1 MSVYTSLAQLVGN
14 TPLVRFGRFT
24 QARALPVQLLGKLEC
39 RNPAGSMKDR
49 VALEM
54 LRQAE
59 DQGILRPGG
68 IVIEPTSGNTGI
80 GLAAFGTARGYR
92 VIIVMPDTMSPE
104 RRKLISAYGAELVL
118 TPGVRGME
126 GAVEKARQLATEM
139 PGAWVAGQFDN
150 PANPAAHY
158 KTTGPELWADT
169 GGKLDILVAGVGTGG
184 SITGAGR
191 YLKEKNP
198 AIRLVAVEPAES
210 PLLSQGRTGPHGI
223 QGIGP
228 NFLPKVLDTQ
238 LYDRVIPVTLA
249 EAKAAA
255 RDMAR
260 LEGLLVGISSGA
272 ALAAADKLA
281 REPENRGKVLAVLLP
296 DGGERYLSTDLFQD

>member
-1 MSVYTSLAQLVGN
+1 MYTSLAQLVGN
-14 TPLVRFGRFT
+14 TPLVRLGRFT
-24 QARALPVQLLGKLEC
+24 QARALPVQLLDKLEC

-184 SITGAGR
+184 SITDAGR

>member
-1 MSVYTSLAQLVGN
+1 MYTSLAQLVGN
-14 TPLVRFGRFT
+14 TPLVRLGRFT

-228 NFLPKVLDTQ
+228 NFLPKVLDSQ

>member
-1 MSVYTSLAQLVGN
+1 MYTSLAQLVGN
-14 TPLVRFGRFT
+14 TPLVRLGRFT

-68 IVIEPTSGNTGI
+68 IVIEPTTGNTGI

>member
-1 MSVYTSLAQLVGN
+1 
-14 TPLVRFGRFT
+14 
-24 QARALPVQLLGKLEC
+24 
-39 RNPAGSMKDR
+39 
-49 VALEM
+49 
-54 LRQAE
+54 
-59 DQGILRPGG
+59 
-68 IVIEPTSGNTGI
+68 
-80 GLAAFGTARGYR
+80 
-92 VIIVMPDTMSPE
+92 
-104 RRKLISAYGAELVL
+104 
-118 TPGVRGME
+118 
-126 GAVEKARQLATEM
+126 M

-198 AIRLVAVEPAES
+198 AIRLVAVEPGES

>member
-1 MSVYTSLAQLVGN
+1 MYTSLAQLVGN
-14 TPLVRFGRFT
+14 TPLVRLGRFT

-126 GAVEKARQLATEM
+126 GAVEKARQLAAEM

>member
-1 MSVYTSLAQLVGN
+1 MYTSLAQLVGN

-169 GGKLDILVAGVGTGG
+169 GGKLDILVAGIGTGG

>member
-1 MSVYTSLAQLVGN
+1 MYTSLAQLVGN
-14 TPLVRFGRFT
+14 TPLVRLGRFT

-59 DQGILRPGG
+59 EQGVLRPGG

-198 AIRLVAVEPAES
+198 AIRLVAVEPGES

>member
-1 MSVYTSLAQLVGN
+1 MYTSLAQLVGN
-14 TPLVRFGRFT
+14 TPLVRLGRFT

-158 KTTGPELWADT
+158 KTIGPELWADT

>member
-1 MSVYTSLAQLVGN
+1 MYTSLAQLVGN

-210 PLLSQGRTGPHGI
+210 HLLSQGRTGPHGI

>member
-1 MSVYTSLAQLVGN
+1 MPIYHSVTELIGR
-14 TPLVRFGRFT
+14 TPLLELRNYEKHHSL
-24 QARALPVQLLGKLEC
+24 RATLLAKLEC
-39 RNPAGSMKDR
+39 MNPAGSAKDR
-49 VALEM
+49 VAANM
-54 LRQAE
+54 IARAE
-59 DQGILRPGG
+59 ESGQLAPGG
-68 IVIEPTSGNTGI
+68 TIIEPTSGNTGI

>member
-1 MSVYTSLAQLVGN
+1 MYTSLAQLVGN

-198 AIRLVAVEPAES
+198 AIRLVAVEPAEP

>member
-1 MSVYTSLAQLVGN
+1 MYTSLAQLVGN

-238 LYDRVIPVTLA
+238 LYHRVIPVTLA
-249 EAKAAA
+249 EPKAAA

>member
-1 MSVYTSLAQLVGN
+1 MYTSLAQLVGN

-210 PLLSQGRTGPHGI
+210 PLLSQGRTSPHGI

>member
-1 MSVYTSLAQLVGN
+1 MYTSLAQLVGN
-14 TPLVRFGRFT
+14 TPLVRLGRFT

-150 PANPAAHY
+150 PANPAVHY

>member
-1 MSVYTSLAQLVGN
+1 MYTSLAQLVGN
-14 TPLVRFGRFT
+14 TPLVRLGRFT

-59 DQGILRPGG
+59 EQGILRPGG

-126 GAVEKARQLATEM
+126 GAVEKARQLAAEM

-238 LYDRVIPVTLA
+238 LYERVIPVTLA

>member
-1 MSVYTSLAQLVGN
+1 MYTSLAQLVGN

-126 GAVEKARQLATEM
+126 GAVEKARQLAREM

>member
-1 MSVYTSLAQLVGN
+1 MYTSLAQLVGN

-80 GLAAFGTARGYR
+80 GLAAFGTARRYR

>member
-1 MSVYTSLAQLVGN
+1 MYTSLAQLVGN

-150 PANPAAHY
+150 PANTAAHY

-228 NFLPKVLDTQ
+228 NFLPKVLDSQ

>member
-1 MSVYTSLAQLVGN
+1 MYTSLAQLVGN
-14 TPLVRFGRFT
+14 TPLVRLGRFT

-198 AIRLVAVEPAES
+198 AIRLVAVEPGES

>member
-1 MSVYTSLAQLVGN
+1 MYTSLAQLVGN

-296 DGGERYLSTDLFQD
+296 DGGGRYLSTDLFQD

>member
-1 MSVYTSLAQLVGN
+1 MYTSLAQLMGN
-14 TPLVRFGRFT
+14 TPLVRLGRFT

>member
-1 MSVYTSLAQLVGN
+1 MYTSLAQLVGN
-14 TPLVRFGRFT
+14 TPLVRLGRFT

-59 DQGILRPGG
+59 EQGILRPGG

-228 NFLPKVLDTQ
+228 NFLPKVLDSQ

>member
-1 MSVYTSLAQLVGN
+1 MYTSLAQLVGN

-126 GAVEKARQLATEM
+126 GAVEKARQLAAEM

>member
-1 MSVYTSLAQLVGN
+1 MYTSLAQLVGN
-14 TPLVRFGRFT
+14 TPLVRLGRFT

-150 PANPAAHY
+150 PANPAVHY

-228 NFLPKVLDTQ
+228 NFLPKVLDSQ

>member
-1 MSVYTSLAQLVGN
+1 MYTSLAQLVGN
-14 TPLVRFGRFT
+14 TPLVRLGRFT

-150 PANPAAHY
+150 PANPAVHY
-158 KTTGPELWADT
+158 NTTGPELWADT

>member
-1 MSVYTSLAQLVGN
+1 MYTSLAQLVGN

-150 PANPAAHY
+150 PANPAVHY

-228 NFLPKVLDTQ
+228 NFLPKVLDSQ

>member
-1 MSVYTSLAQLVGN
+1 MYTSLAQLVGN
-14 TPLVRFGRFT
+14 TPLVRLGRFT

-49 VALEM
+49 VALER

-59 DQGILRPGG
+59 EQGILRPGG

-118 TPGVRGME
+118 TPGVRGRE
-126 GAVEKARQLATEM
+126 GAVEKARQLAAEM

-238 LYDRVIPVTLA
+238 LYERVIPVTLA

>member
-1 MSVYTSLAQLVGN
+1 MYTSLAQLVGN
-14 TPLVRFGRFT
+14 TPLVRLGRFT

-223 QGIGP
+223 QGISP

>member
-1 MSVYTSLAQLVGN
+1 MYTSLAQLVGN

-198 AIRLVAVEPAES
+198 AIRLVAVEPGES

>member
-1 MSVYTSLAQLVGN
+1 MYTSLAQLVGN

-92 VIIVMPDTMSPE
+92 VIIVIPDTMSPE

>member
-1 MSVYTSLAQLVGN
+1 MYTSLAQLVGN

-126 GAVEKARQLATEM
+126 GAVEKARQLAAEM

-223 QGIGP
+223 HGIGP
-228 NFLPKVLDTQ
+228 NFLPKVLDSQ

>member
-1 MSVYTSLAQLVGN
+1 MYTSLAQLVGN

-223 QGIGP
+223 QGIGS

>member
-1 MSVYTSLAQLVGN
+1 MYTSLAQLVGN

-24 QARALPVQLLGKLEC
+24 QARALPVQLLDKLEC

-184 SITGAGR
+184 SITDAGR

>member
-1 MSVYTSLAQLVGN
+1 MYTSLAQLVGN
-14 TPLVRFGRFT
+14 TPLVRLGRFT

-59 DQGILRPGG
+59 EQGVLRPGG

-126 GAVEKARQLATEM
+126 GAVEKARQLAAEM

>member
-1 MSVYTSLAQLVGN
+1 MYTSLAQLVGN
-14 TPLVRFGRFT
+14 TPLVRLGRFT

-59 DQGILRPGG
+59 EQGILRPGG

-158 KTTGPELWADT
+158 KATGPELWADT

>member
-1 MSVYTSLAQLVGN
+1 MYTSLAQLVGN
-14 TPLVRFGRFT
+14 TPLVRLGRFT

-126 GAVEKARQLATEM
+126 GAVEKARQLAAEM

-228 NFLPKVLDTQ
+228 NFLPKVLDSQ

>member
-1 MSVYTSLAQLVGN
+1 MYASVAQLVGN
-14 TPLVRFGRFT
+14 TPLVRLGRFA

-39 RNPAGSMKDR
+39 LNPTGSMKDR

-59 DQGILRPGG
+59 EAGILAPGG
-68 IVIEPTSGNTGI
+68 TVIEPTSGNTGI
-80 GLAAFGTARGYR
+80 GLAAFGAARGYR

-104 RRKLISAYGAELVL
+104 RRKLIAAYGAELVL
-118 TPGVRGME
+118 TPGSLGMG
-126 GAVEKARQLATEM
+126 GAVEKARQLAAEI

-158 KTTGPELWADT
+158 KTTGPELWAET
-169 GGKLDILVAGVGTGG
+169 GGNLDILVAGVGTGG

-198 AIRLVAVEPAES
+198 AICLVAVEPAES

-238 LYDRVIPVTLA
+238 LYDQVIPVTLA

-272 ALAAADKLA
+272 ALAAADQLA